1 VFDFTLNR
9 GRDGPKYFLK
19 NYKLVLLADAYGGYN
34 GIMRA
39 GCWAHL
45 RRKIID
51 AEKAAPEIAR
61 EAIEMVRQLYAV
73 EKQAK
78 DSSAEERLRLRQQRS
93 VPVLAELRDK
103 LLTWKE
109 QLLPKHP
116 MAEAIN
122 YVLGQ
127 WGELN
132 VFSNDGAVPIGRV
145 ENRRSGVSL
154 PVAA

>member
-1 VFDFTLNR
+1 
-9 GRDGPKYFLK
+9 
-19 NYKLVLLADAYGGYN
+19 
-34 GIMRA
+34 MRA

-78 DSSAEERLRLRQQRS
+78 NACVEERFRLRQEES
-93 VPVLAELRDK
+93 APVLAELREK
-103 LLTWKE
+103 FLTWKE

-116 MAEAIN
+116 MAEALN
-122 YVLGQ
+122 YALGQ
-127 WGELN
+127 WTEQN
-132 VFSNDGAVPIGRV
+132 VFCSDGAVPIGRV
-145 ENRRSGVSL
+145 ENKRSGVSL